1 MMGRWNEDIIMLFS
15 IQAWKTK
22 TKDREAGGNA

>member
-1 MMGRWNEDIIMLFS
+1 MGRWNEDAIMLFG

-22 TKDREAGGNA
+22 TKDREAEGNA